1 MMFCSLL
8 SADVT
13 EPLRKEARKETNSSD
28 TTLSTSSSNVT
39 GTSRPSKVSAVSL
52 PVEYDLMRLVENPPR
67 SWSTD
72 TPGCRWDGV
81 RCNDKGDVIWMNW
94 SGRMGEDSSKK
105 LQGQF
110 NVKYLPYELKHLRLT
125 GNSLSGEF
133 PFDQLPPKLEDIDI
147 SRNQFTGTPDFR
159 HLPPFLVYL
168 NMSDNRFHGH
178 IEFDFVHENLR
189 QMSLAFNAEL
199 EGFLKI
205 RDEIKNLYY
214 TVARTKITVSNGV
227 MVLNRPIGSV
237 CGICG

>member
-1 MMFCSLL
+1 MIVSML

-13 EPLRKEARKETNSSD
+13 EPLRKKAWIETNSSD

-52 PVEYDLMRLVENPPR
+52 PVEYDLMRLVENPPP

-72 TPGCRWDGV
+72 TPGCRWDRV
-81 RCNDKGDVIWMNW
+81 RCNDKGDVILINW
-94 SGRMGEDSSKK
+94 SGAMGEDTSKK
-105 LQGQF
+105 LQGRL
-110 NVKYLPYELKHLRLT
+110 NVKYLPSEL
-125 GNSLSGEF
+125 GNLSLQNNFLSGEF
-133 PFDQLPPKLEDIDI
+133 LFDQLPPKLEFINI
-147 SRNQFTGTPDFR
+147 SINQFTGTPDFR

-205 RDEIKNLYY
+205 RDELKNLYY